1 MKIRLAKKIEK
12 RCYESLQ
19 YIIATINIPDLSKKP
34 QKAKKY
40 WEYRWF
46 LYFADDANMDYGRKD
61 HRIVKA
67 QILYARW
74 CARKQIN
81 ELIVYTKAS
90 PFRYRD
96 LSSFTKIL
104 KKYRV

>member
-19 YIIATINIPDLSKKP
+19 YIIATINIQDLSKKP

>member
-1 MKIRLAKKIEK
+1 M
-12 RCYESLQ
+12 
-19 YIIATINIPDLSKKP
+19 
-34 QKAKKY
+34 
-40 WEYRWF
+40 
-46 LYFADDANMDYGRKD
+46 YFADDANMDYGRKD

-74 CARKQIN
+74 FARKQIN
-81 ELIVYTKAS
+81 ELIVCTKAS

-96 LSSFTKIL
+96 LYRFVNRL

>member
-19 YIIATINIPDLSKKP
+19 YIIATINITDVSKKQ

-40 WEYRWF
+40 WGYRWF

-74 CARKQIN
+74 FARKQIN
-81 ELIVYTKAS
+81 ELIVCTKAS

-96 LSSFTKIL
+96 LYRFVNRL

>member
-74 CARKQIN
+74 LARKQTNRLVI
-81 ELIVYTKAS
+81 YYKAK
-90 PFRYRD
+90 
-96 LSSFTKIL
+96 SFS
-104 KKYRV
+104 V

>member
-1 MKIRLAKKIEK
+1 MKIRLAKKIYT
-12 RCYESLQ
+12 RYAGSIR
-19 YIIATINIPDLSKKP
+19 YIITDISKNRK
-34 QKAKKY
+34 KTKKY

-81 ELIVYTKAS
+81 ERIVYTKAS

-96 LSSFTKIL
+96 LSRFTKRL
-104 KKYRV
+104 KKYIV